1 MASEGSQRAGRTGRP
16 SRHRRRV
23 SPIRR
28 GFVAL
33 ASAIFATLVLANGA
47 VAAPV
52 VTLKVKA
59 LPISGFPGTGNVLGA
74 GAEVEVQS
82 TISGTEYGGYPSPL
96 TELNLYSPAGSK
108 ITPTGFVTCA
118 NSVLENAGGKGCP
131 QRSRAGPVGVGLGVV
146 TFGGVPVPEKVTIES
161 FFAPA
166 GGLTFL
172 VEGTTPSYFQVLE
185 KAHWINTSPPYGQ
198 EVLVEVP
205 LVETDPGGN
214 DASIQSFTVKVGAA
228 YKHGKK
234 TVSYFTQPKKC
245 PKGGFPVKMEMK
257 FLSGETVIVNES
269 VPCPLAK

>member
-1 MASEGSQRAGRTGRP
+1 
-16 SRHRRRV
+16 V

-33 ASAIFATLVLANGA
+33 ASALLAALVLASGA
-47 VAAPV
+47 VAAPA

-59 LPISGFPGTGNVLGA
+59 LPIPGFPGTGNVLGA
-74 GAEVEVQS
+74 GAQVEVQS
-82 TISGTEYGGYPSPL
+82 TISGAEYGGYPSPL

-108 ITPTGFVTCA
+108 ITPAGFATCA
-118 NSVLENAGGKGCP
+118 DSVLENQGGAGCP

-146 TFGGVPVPEKVTIES
+146 AFGGEPVPEKVTIES

-172 VEGTTPSYFQVLE
+172 VEGATPSYFQVLE
-185 KAHWINTSPPYGQ
+185 KARWIDASPPYGQ

-205 LVETDPGGN
+205 LVETAPGAN
-214 DASIQSFTVKVGAA
+214 DASILSFTVKVGAA
-228 YKHGKK
+228 YRHDKK

-245 PKGGFPVKMEMK
+245 PKGGFPAKMEMK
-257 FLSGETVIVNES
+257 FLSGETVVVNDS
-269 VPCPLAK
+269 APCPLGK